1 MSLGFSCSHTGSRTS
16 LSTWNE
22 QEPGSPTLAILS
34 SLGEGWSCLEHS
46 FGTLCLVLCPSHFLV
61 LDESRGGICL
71 TGSQGLSSWARVTSA
86 CSVSL
91 THCGMS
97 WGPSLSYVSVVCP
110 PRAMKHLGSN
120 LGSRQPALTDW
131 ASVVFVSV

>member
-71 TGSQGLSSWARVTSA
+71 TGSQGLSSWARVHLSLQCFLDPLRYVLGA
-86 CSVSL
+86 ISVIRECRL
-91 THCGMS
+91 
-97 WGPSLSYVSVVCP
+97 PSQSHE
-110 PRAMKHLGSN
+110 ALGEQS
-120 LGSRQPALTDW
+120 GE
-131 ASVVFVSV
+131 